1 MSEDT
6 YFYGGN
12 GEEAFTTGMKLE
24 CYICGEPVMVKID
37 QAEVDSI
44 MREEKVAQSTAR
56 AIAPA
61 ERIFFTGR
69 ECLAPSRRCKRG
81 LRATPRP
88 CSEGSLFIRRLL

>member
-12 GEEAFTTGMKLE
+12 GEEAFASGMKLE

-44 MREEKVAQSTAR
+44 VSNNQVSISHAR
-56 AIAPA
+56 AIA
-61 ERIFFTGR
+61 FDWNKKHD
-69 ECLAPSRRCKRG
+69 ECESDG
-81 LRATPRP
+81 M
-88 CSEGSLFIRRLL
+88 IRSSYRLQIDC

>member
-12 GEEAFTTGMKLE
+12 GEEAFTTGMELE

-44 MREEKVAQSTAR
+44 MREEKVGQSTAR
-56 AIAPA
+56 AIAFDRNKKHDDC
-61 ERIFFTGR
+61 ESDGMIRSSYRLRIDR
-69 ECLAPSRRCKRG
+69 
-81 LRATPRP
+81 
-88 CSEGSLFIRRLL
+88 

>member
-12 GEEAFTTGMKLE
+12 GEEAFASGMKLQ

-44 MREEKVAQSTAR
+44 MREQKVGLSTAR
-56 AIAPA
+56 AIAFDRNKKHDDC
-61 ERIFFTGR
+61 ESDGMIRSSYRLRIDR
-69 ECLAPSRRCKRG
+69 
-81 LRATPRP
+81 
-88 CSEGSLFIRRLL
+88 

>member
-1 MSEDT
+1 MSEES

-44 MREEKVAQSTAR
+44 MREDKVDQSTAR
-56 AIAPA
+56 AFAFDRNKKHDACEPDGMMRSSI
-61 ERIFFTGR
+61 
-69 ECLAPSRRCKRG
+69 K
-81 LRATPRP
+81 LRYTQ
-88 CSEGSLFIRRLL
+88 

>member
-12 GEEAFTTGMKLE
+12 GEEAFTTGMNLE

-44 MREEKVAQSTAR
+44 MREEKVDQSIAR
-56 AIAPA
+56 AIAFDRNKKHDDC
-61 ERIFFTGR
+61 ESDGMIRSSFRLRI
-69 ECLAPSRRCKRG
+69 G
-81 LRATPRP
+81 LD
-88 CSEGSLFIRRLL
+88 

>member
-12 GEEAFTTGMKLE
+12 GEEAFTIGMKLE

-44 MREEKVAQSTAR
+44 MREQKVSLSTAR
-56 AIAPA
+56 AIAFDRNKKHKNC
-61 ERIFFTGR
+61 ESDGMIRSSYRLRIDR
-69 ECLAPSRRCKRG
+69 
-81 LRATPRP
+81 
-88 CSEGSLFIRRLL
+88 

>member
-6 YFYGGN
+6 YFYGEN

-44 MREEKVAQSTAR
+44 MREEKVGLSTAR
-56 AIAPA
+56 AIAFDRNKKHDDCKSDGMIRSSYRL
-61 ERIFFTGR
+61 RIDR
-69 ECLAPSRRCKRG
+69 
-81 LRATPRP
+81 
-88 CSEGSLFIRRLL
+88 